1 MFRHGKRK
9 GKPKKPSAA
18 GQASSPPPVA
28 SAVSAAATSAR
39 RVSGSPAE
47 VQSLCA
53 SPDSCA
59 SPDKKK
65 KKHSD
70 QRDKSDCSQDLVSRP
85 ESLPD
90 DPVLPSSPQGQ
101 GLSFSVANLSPA
113 LEGSLRLDPELSSPP
128 RPRSSVAH
136 PEDRFGSWSNDDDD
150 EDSDDDDDD
159 DEATVATSNLTG
171 IDSCENV
178 PAQLDDGDDD
188 DDVTPASEDDIADG
202 IDGDTYDGGA
212 PVYRDCPNNLQ
223 SVHTAPLLA
232 FGLAPTI
239 TDDIRQIET
248 NNLQQ
253 SQDIEGLPLVPKR
266 KRRRKRKRKR
276 PRRRKGQANKP
287 RPKHSP
293 VTPPRRHTN
302 VRRQAAK
309 THESLIKEFQA
320 YFYSDAA
327 KYCPASGFDT
337 KWHRKGIG

>member
-1 MFRHGKRK
+1 MKL
-9 GKPKKPSAA
+9 
-18 GQASSPPPVA
+18 ASSIVVAA
-28 SAVSAAATSAR
+28 SALPFAQAVYSPPAPEQGQELMNLWVSIANEAKFMQQEITLGRSEAQCKEDCNTEKKASNGDFNRGRCQKNCEQIADNGNDR
-39 RVSGSPAE
+39 SGSSGCGTFKNGGRRSDRCKDAND
-47 VQSLCA
+47 A
-53 SPDSCA
+53 GR
-59 SPDKKK
+59 KKDGRK
-65 KKHSD
+65 
-70 QRDKSDCSQDLVSRP
+70 R
-85 ESLPD
+85 
-90 DPVLPSSPQGQ
+90 
-101 GLSFSVANLSPA
+101 
-113 LEGSLRLDPELSSPP
+113 
-128 RPRSSVAH
+128 
-136 PEDRFGSWSNDDDD
+136 NDDD
-150 EDSDDDDDD
+150 
-159 DEATVATSNLTG
+159 
-171 IDSCENV
+171 
-178 PAQLDDGDDD
+178 DDD